1 MSGKG
6 AEAERK
12 VRLSQEISGFN
23 LKILQQE
30 LGEQKGDKL
39 LEGKGSKG
47 VTRVRLNQDVC
58 GFS

>member
-1 MSGKG
+1 MGKG

-12 VRLSQEISGFN
+12 VRLSQDISGFS

-30 LGEQKGDKL
+30 LGEQKGVKL

-47 VTRVRLNQDVC
+47 VTRVRLNQDVWD
-58 GFS
+58 SS